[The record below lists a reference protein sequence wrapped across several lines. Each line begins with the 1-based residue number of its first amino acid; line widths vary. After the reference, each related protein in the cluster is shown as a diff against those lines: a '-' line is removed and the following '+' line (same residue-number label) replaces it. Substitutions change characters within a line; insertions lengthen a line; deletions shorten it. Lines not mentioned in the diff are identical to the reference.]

1 MDVIH
6 PFCTNFRLTK
16 EDTTFT
22 RNMLKRSRSDE
33 MESEETSRCI
43 EARRTLVTVKS
54 GPHIMSRAVVSDGR
68 PFTFC
73 TPALFMTSTLSDDS
87 DESEAEAPS
96 ESSTPS
102 PSDSPALVYAPSSI
116 GCANSK
122 RMQSLH
128 KMDNERAAVKESK
141 LWDHL
146 WDKLPLTL
154 RQEDIAWFVGTSLSE
169 DDCAS
174 LDEGEGAFDDAEG
187 DDECHH

>member
-1 MDVIH
+1 M
-6 PFCTNFRLTK
+6 TG
-16 EDTTFT
+16 
-22 RNMLKRSRSDE
+22 
-33 MESEETSRCI
+33 
-43 EARRTLVTVKS
+43 KS
-54 GPHIMSRAVVSDGR
+54 GPPTMAGAVVSDGR

-73 TPALFMTSTLSDDS
+73 SPALFITSTLSDDS
-87 DESEAEAPS
+87 DDSEAEAPS

-102 PSDSPALVYAPSSI
+102 PSNSPALVYASSI

-122 RMQSLH
+122 RMQSSH
-128 KMDNERAAVKESK
+128 KMENERAAVKESQ

-146 WDKLPLTL
+146 WEKLPLTL

-174 LDEGEGAFDDAEG
+174 LHEGEGAFDDAEG